1 MIQAEARVRVADEER
16 IVLEVPDWPGHR
28 PGQFVMLGLG
38 NDARNRDPLLGRPMA
53 VYRGDAQNLEFRFKV
68 VGRGTRILSGL
79 SAGATIGI
87 VGPLGNGF
95 PDPLSGSVL
104 VGGGTGIASLLQLAA
119 AVPDGAR
126 VLLGGRSRD
135 QVLGLA
141 DFQALGVDLQV
152 ATEDGSEGHRG
163 LVTDLLEAAQDQT
176 IYACGP
182 TAMMRVAAEIAH
194 KAGARCLVSLET
206 PMGCGF
212 GVCLGCAVET
222 AAGFRYVCTHGP
234 VFDARAIDWE
244 TLA

>member
-1 MIQAEARVRVADEER
+1 MIQAGARVRVADEER
-16 IVLEVPDWPGHR
+16 IVLEVPGWPGHR
-28 PGQFVMLGLG
+28 PGQFAMLGLG
-38 NDARNRDPLLGRPMA
+38 DDARSRDPLLGRPMA

-79 SAGATIGI
+79 RAGATIGI

-104 VGGGTGIASLLQLAA
+104 LGGGTGTASLLELAA
-119 AVPDGAR
+119 AVPDGGR
-126 VLLGGRSRD
+126 VLLGGRTRD

-163 LVTDLLEAAQDQT
+163 LVTDLLEPVRDQT

-182 TAMMRVAAEIAH
+182 TPMMRVAAEAAH
-194 KAGARCLVSLET
+194 KAGARCIVSLET

-212 GVCLGCAVET
+212 GVCLGCAVGTDE
-222 AAGFRYVCTHGP
+222 GFRYVCTHGP
-234 VFDARAIDWE
+234 VFDAGTIDWE
-244 TLA
+244 ALA